1 MDHRTSPLNY
11 HEIFFFLKMW
21 IKKKGCVRDESDA
34 VWERGMRDVWDQGH
48 NDGIAKKIVFVVTLW
63 SPKVGHPK

>member
-1 MDHRTSPLNY
+1 M
-11 HEIFFFLKMW
+11 
-21 IKKKGCVRDESDA
+21 KKGCVRDESDA

-48 NDGIAKKIVFVVTLW
+48 NDVIAKNSVRGHLDRW